1 MGICII
7 EPGHAAPLEEAIAA
21 NLAAGGRGPAS
32 VRLQRIEVDTS
43 EGEWRLFVD
52 ADADVFSEPVVQQVE
67 ARLLA
72 MAPGV
77 KRIRLLPASCDPAD
91 DAPFVLEPRTDAGAG
106 VGTTLPWASR
116 DEGDERADD
125 GLEQPEDEA
134 AYDAY
139 MERILAL
146 AAAPPPPPV
155 PAARNGNG
163 KAKSNGD
170 GGNVLLGKEI
180 WGDPIPLKDIKE
192 D

>member
-21 NLAAGGRGPAS
+21 NLAAAGRGPAS

-43 EGEWRLFVD
+43 AGEWRLFVD

-67 ARLLA
+67 ARRLA

-77 KRIRLLPASCDPAD
+77 KRIRLLPASGDPEED
-91 DAPFVLEPRTDAGAG
+91 GRLVLAPGTGATAG
-106 VGTTLPWASR
+106 GTSLPWASR

-146 AAAPPPPPV
+146 AAAPP
-155 PAARNGNG
+155 
-163 KAKSNGD
+163 
-170 GGNVLLGKEI
+170 
-180 WGDPIPLKDIKE
+180 
-192 D
+192 